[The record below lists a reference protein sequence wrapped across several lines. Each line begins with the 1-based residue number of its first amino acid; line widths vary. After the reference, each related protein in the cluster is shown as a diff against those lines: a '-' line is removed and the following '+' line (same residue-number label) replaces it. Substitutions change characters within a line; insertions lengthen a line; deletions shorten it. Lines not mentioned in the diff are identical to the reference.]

1 MQYGIRAV
9 VAGSFGEIFYFN
21 ALNNGLLL
29 VSLPPAEVDAL
40 LARVSDPA
48 GNRVEI
54 DALAGTVR
62 GADGWTGH
70 FDLPARHRRMFSQ
83 GQDMVGASLQQLP
96 DVEHFETGHWARHP
110 WMKDVARRV
119 RDRLGQ

>member
-1 MQYGIRAV
+1 M
-9 VAGSFGEIFYFN
+9 
-21 ALNNGLLL
+21 
-29 VSLPPAEVDAL
+29 SLPPADVDAL

-62 GADGWTGH
+62 AADGWTGH
-70 FDLPARHRRMFSQ
+70 FDLPARLRRMFAQ
-83 GQDMVGASLQQLP
+83 GQDMVGASLQQLA
-96 DVEHFETGHWARHP
+96 DVEHFEAGHWARHP